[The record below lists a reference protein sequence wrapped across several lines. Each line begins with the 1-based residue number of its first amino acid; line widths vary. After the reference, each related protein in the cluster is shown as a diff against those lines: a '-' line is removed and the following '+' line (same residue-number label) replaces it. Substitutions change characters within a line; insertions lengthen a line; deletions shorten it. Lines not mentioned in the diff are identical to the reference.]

1 MTPRIPTASS
11 AAGLLGSPI
20 TPASTCGGG
29 GTPHS
34 EGGYPASEER
44 RGSGD
49 RTSRAAAAAT
59 AVFGAAAS
67 RVARGRGGARGGA
80 AGAAADGGGAAAA
93 ASLWPPG
100 QRVPGGWQPR
110 GVLVAQLRAHPEGV
124 RALALSADGRA
135 LLSRGTTSTVK
146 LWRPAHFERE
156 LVHAPAAAHALPEGI
171 KAAAVCV
178 APGDTHAALGT
189 SDGALR
195 LLPFERFAGSSAP
208 AFQLTADDGALL
220 ALGATDARGGLLFY
234 ATEAGGVHACD
245 ARAARPA
252 FRLDHPPRLGLMR
265 TWATDADATSMVVG
279 SHTGHCVLWDLRY
292 ALRLRTWQLPTRA
305 PIHTLLYTRAVE
317 RRPPVV
323 LVGSA
328 DGAISGWEIGESPKA
343 TLVLQPEG
351 VSDAD
356 AERAAAPAVVG
367 GGSGGGGGG
376 GAPSGGSELDEK
388 STRALLATADG
399 SLVVSAGADLR
410 VRCWRLGDI
419 ARSGVLCGLPA
430 GAPHPA
436 YDERLLPSGCR
447 VVRELPAAA
456 GGVGLGGAPPAERGG
471 VADEGGGAEFR
482 AAITSAVYCGANQPG
497 LLLGGSLD
505 GTVKV
510 WR

>member
-1 MTPRIPTASS
+1 M
-11 AAGLLGSPI
+11 
-20 TPASTCGGG
+20 
-29 GTPHS
+29 
-34 EGGYPASEER
+34 
-44 RGSGD
+44 
-49 RTSRAAAAAT
+49 
-59 AVFGAAAS
+59 
-67 RVARGRGGARGGA
+67 
-80 AGAAADGGGAAAA
+80 
-93 ASLWPPG
+93 
-100 QRVPGGWQPR
+100 
-110 GVLVAQLRAHPEGV
+110 
-124 RALALSADGRA
+124 
-135 LLSRGTTSTVK
+135 K

-328 DGAISGWEIGESPKA
+328 DGAISGWEIGESPK
-343 TLVLQPEG
+343 
-351 VSDAD
+351 
-356 AERAAAPAVVG
+356 RH
-367 GGSGGGGGG
+367 
-376 GAPSGGSELDEK
+376 
-388 STRALLATADG
+388 
-399 SLVVSAGADLR
+399 
-410 VRCWRLGDI
+410 
-419 ARSGVLCGLPA
+419 AR
-430 GAPHPA
+430 
-436 YDERLLPSGCR
+436 
-447 VVRELPAAA
+447 
-456 GGVGLGGAPPAERGG
+456 PPARGRERRRR
-471 VADEGGGAEFR
+471 R
-482 AAITSAVYCGANQPG
+482 ARRRARRRWWRKRRRRRRRRAVG
-497 LLLGGSLD
+497 
-505 GTVKV
+505 
-510 WR
+510 R